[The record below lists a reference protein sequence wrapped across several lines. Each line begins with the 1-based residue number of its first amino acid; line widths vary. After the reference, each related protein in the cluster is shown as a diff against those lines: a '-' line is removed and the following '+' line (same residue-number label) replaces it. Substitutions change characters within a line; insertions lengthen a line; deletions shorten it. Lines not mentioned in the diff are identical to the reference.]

1 MGKFIQFKCTQPITP
16 PDHRRWFRVMQGDK
30 VSLDLNLPLCNGV
43 NLEESRAEEEGNGV
57 LE

>member
-1 MGKFIQFKCTQPITP
+1 
-16 PDHRRWFRVMQGDK
+16 MQGDK

-57 LE
+57 LEYVTLDPAMPDTCFL